1 MNKRLPGLGVLRP
14 KGGEDPERTAG
25 QEGGPVLLSLGC
37 RQGDTDHR
45 KQGGGGEKEEVEEGK
60 GRGSEA
66 GLWRTLPSQRA
77 VTVRQSPSWQSKA
90 DLADA

>member
-1 MNKRLPGLGVLRP
+1 M
-14 KGGEDPERTAG
+14 
-25 QEGGPVLLSLGC
+25 LLSLGC

-90 DLADA
+90 DPADA